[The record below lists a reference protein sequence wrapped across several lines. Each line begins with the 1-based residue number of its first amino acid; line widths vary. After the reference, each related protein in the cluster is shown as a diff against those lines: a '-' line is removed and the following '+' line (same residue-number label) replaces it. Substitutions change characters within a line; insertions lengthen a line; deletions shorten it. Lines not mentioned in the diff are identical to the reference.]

1 VALDLHA
8 KVDDLYFLRGYD
20 MEVDKARDVEKALQQ
35 AQRVNFDR
43 ALTFKSSMNLSDQQ
57 VQNGLTEI
65 KARHSAAVVEI
76 DGLTNRIRV
85 IEAAER
91 PAWMAI
97 RRAIHELAYAVGRR
111 MQRTRAFAADLEGVP
126 LGEQYPAEAH
136 PLFKQLSAIEQR
148 AKAHDSSHGL
158 LQTVNDL
165 VLEIEALDFEE
176 VRSEL
181 EQARSVLT
189 QSEKNFEAS
198 KRAYCEKVRGESS
211 VSETALNALEIEE
224 IDRSTPARLQALA
237 ELFERLK
244 SSIEK
249 DREAAVKSRDV
260 ATQAHDAALEHLA
273 NLMQLAETNLKTLE
287 KVMGRYPG
295 GRYFVST
302 GIVAPDRMREI
313 LLDLKND
320 VAHLS
325 RESSNS
331 KRPFTRESDL
341 RTKQMLREALI
352 DRIFV
357 DPRVEFIN
365 SGIWGGKRSPMTS
378 KMSTGQTVALQ
389 FMWIIRQAEFE
400 IERGLTE
407 LSSAQAS
414 KSRARAN
421 RMILID
427 GIFSSLS
434 DRHLIKEAMNGLKD
448 LGGNFQIVGLLHSTT
463 WVNDDSVF
471 PVYHVGYKL
480 GHSTGKSLVVF
491 DNSREAGTLGVFSTF
506 ARSLPQR
513 AEA

>member
-1 VALDLHA
+1 VHHHGCCAGLA
-8 KVDDLYFLRGYD
+8 AGPLR
-20 MEVDKARDVEKALQQ
+20 RQ
-35 AQRVNFDR
+35 AQRSGAQIAGLPAR
-43 ALTFKSSMNLSDQQ
+43 APQASTPGMSYRAP
-57 VQNGLTEI
+57 G
-65 KARHSAAVVEI
+65 
-76 DGLTNRIRV
+76 RIRGKF
-85 IEAAER
+85 
-91 PAWMAI
+91 P
-97 RRAIHELAYAVGRR
+97 
-111 MQRTRAFAADLEGVP
+111 T
-126 LGEQYPAEAH
+126 
-136 PLFKQLSAIEQR
+136 S
-148 AKAHDSSHGL
+148 
-158 LQTVNDL
+158 
-165 VLEIEALDFEE
+165 
-176 VRSEL
+176 
-181 EQARSVLT
+181 
-189 QSEKNFEAS
+189 
-198 KRAYCEKVRGESS
+198 RG
-211 VSETALNALEIEE
+211 
-224 IDRSTPARLQALA
+224 PPG
-237 ELFERLK
+237 F
-244 SSIEK
+244 
-249 DREAAVKSRDV
+249 
-260 ATQAHDAALEHLA
+260 
-273 NLMQLAETNLKTLE
+273 
-287 KVMGRYPG
+287 GWRYPG